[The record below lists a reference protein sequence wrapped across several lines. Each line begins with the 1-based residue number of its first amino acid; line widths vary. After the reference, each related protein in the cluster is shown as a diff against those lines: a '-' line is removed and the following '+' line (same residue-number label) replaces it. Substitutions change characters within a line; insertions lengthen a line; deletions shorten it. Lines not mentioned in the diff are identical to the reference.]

1 MRAGFFAV
9 IAVVATV
16 AGGRWASGAD
26 VSKLPATD
34 PMTWLV
40 KSVCVDGQNQP
51 TTEDPYNQC
60 AVGIRKLQAGDP
72 LPYHNIEQ
80 FGYQQRDA
88 FPVFDPLNGKTWI
101 VNTFDYRG

>member
-1 MRAGFFAV
+1 MRAGFFAI

-16 AGGRWASGAD
+16 ARGAWASGAD
-26 VSKLPATD
+26 VSQLLATD

-40 KSVCVDGQNQP
+40 KSVCVDAQNQP

-60 AVGIRKLQAGDP
+60 AVGIRKLKVGDP

-88 FPVFDPLNGKTWI
+88 FPVFRSEERRVGKEC
-101 VNTFDYRG
+101 R

>member
-26 VSKLPATD
+26 VSQLPATD

-40 KSVCVDGQNQP
+40 KSVCVDANNQP
-51 TTEDPYNQC
+51 TTEDPHNQC

-72 LPYHNIEQ
+72 LRTTTSSSSAINSAMRFRCSILSTARP
-80 FGYQQRDA
+80 
-88 FPVFDPLNGKTWI
+88 
-101 VNTFDYRG
+101 